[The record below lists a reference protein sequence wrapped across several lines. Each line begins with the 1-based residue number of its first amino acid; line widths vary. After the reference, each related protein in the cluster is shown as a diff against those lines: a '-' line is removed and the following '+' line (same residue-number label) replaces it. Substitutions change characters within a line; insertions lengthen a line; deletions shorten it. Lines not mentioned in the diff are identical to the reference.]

1 MNECLIMFENSV
13 FSARRH
19 VIGLFGSTRLNICPV
34 YPSKHLPRW
43 EVLDS
48 NIISISIPLQKFLL
62 NVQILCT
69 HFILSDSFTNSFSA
83 EHNLN
88 VRSTRGRNALAPL
101 LSGVI
106 ERLSARTTAHA
117 HKHDA
122 PLHLISPISHGDVTR
137 PSCALVSVTH
147 GRYFGATVVL
157 SGAICAVGG
166 LPRARA

>member
-1 MNECLIMFENSV
+1 MFENPV

-19 VIGLFGSTRLNICPV
+19 NKTLIGFFNSNRLNICPV
-34 YPSKHLPRW
+34 YPSKHIQRW

-48 NIISISIPLQKFLL
+48 NIISISIPLQKFLV
-62 NVQILCT
+62 NVEILCS

-88 VRSTRGRNALAPL
+88 VRSTRGRNALSPL

-122 PLHLISPISHGDVTR
+122 PLPLISPISLGDVT
-137 PSCALVSVTH
+137 CACSRVTH

-166 LPRARA
+166 LPCARA

>member
-1 MNECLIMFENSV
+1 MFENLV

-19 VIGLFGSTRLNICPV
+19 IIGYFGSARLNICPV
-34 YPSKHLPRW
+34 YTSKHLPRW
-43 EVLDS
+43 RAYLTR
-48 NIISISIPLQKFLL
+48 ISIPLQKFLV
-62 NVQILCT
+62 NVEILCS

-88 VRSTRGRNALAPL
+88 VRSTLGRNALSPL

-122 PLHLISPISHGDVTR
+122 PLPLISPISLGDVTR
-137 PSCALVSVTH
+137 ACSRVTH

-166 LPRARA
+166 LPCARA